1 MGEATNDEGNANSVF
16 FYQLVRNIADEYPA
30 VFGGGGRVKPHSPEY
45 RQFSQDWGFQKILLE
60 MANEDITKVA
70 EIYQLYLSDVLL
82 WLTFNIKKNEVQDI
96 EDKWQDQLRKAK
108 RGGR

>member
-1 MGEATNDEGNANSVF
+1 
-16 FYQLVRNIADEYPA
+16 
-30 VFGGGGRVKPHSPEY
+30 
-45 RQFSQDWGFQKILLE
+45 

-96 EDKWQDQLRKAK
+96 EDKWQEQRRKAMK
-108 RGGR
+108 GR